1 MKYCINCGQALADGA
16 KFCANCGKT
25 VGAPQSETTEQR
37 KTVYEGEIHKCPNCG
52 EVLPSFTRNCPV
64 CGYELREAKAASSV
78 KEFALKL
85 ETIESQRIFEP
96 RPKGLLGSANAR
108 EHISKTDEQKISL
121 IKNFSIPNTTED
133 MLEFMILATSNVDV
147 KIFDSFYNS
156 RISKSERAISEAWL
170 SKMEQVYEKA
180 SYSQGDPQAIKQ
192 IQTLYDNLH
201 TKVKKSR
208 RKGIYK
214 YLLAFCPLP
223 VLIAC
228 LFLYASIYGPGEVKK
243 EIARM
248 ETIEQESTEALENDD
263 YRRALLNA
271 ESLVFQP
278 KIRTSDADE
287 IERQWDVKRE
297 ILIDKIIEEA
307 ANNGVILERTQEV
320 SEPEPEESKSTFENI
335 KENIDEFNRII
346 QGEESFADSD
356 ESEGED
362 HQ

>member
-1 MKYCINCGQALADGA
+1 MAFCSNCRREISEGA
-16 KFCANCGKT
+16 KFCPECGNPIK
-25 VGAPQSETTEQR
+25 GISQR
-37 KTVYEGEIHKCPNCG
+37 IVRFEGEIHKCPNCG

-85 ETIESQRIFEP
+85 EAIESQRIFEP

-108 EHISKTDEQKISL
+108 EHLSKTDEQKISL
-121 IKNFSIPNTTED
+121 IKSFSIPNTTED

-147 KIFDSFYNS
+147 SIFDSYRNS
-156 RISKSERAISEAWL
+156 HMSKSEQAISQAWI
-170 SKMEQVYEKA
+170 SKIEQVYEKA
-180 SYSQGDPQAIKQ
+180 NYSQGDAYAVEQ
-192 IQTLYDNLH
+192 IRTLYNNFRI
-201 TKVKKSR
+201 KSKKSKI
-208 RKGIYK
+208 KGGCKWI
-214 YLLAFCPLP
+214 LLLGWMP
-223 VLIAC
+223 VIIAYSI
-228 LFLYASIYGPGEVKK
+228 LHISIYGPGEVQK

-278 KIRTSDADE
+278 KIRTGDADE

-307 ANNGVILERTQEV
+307 ASNGVILERTQEV
-320 SEPEPEESKSTFENI
+320 SEPEPEKSKSTFENI
-335 KENIDEFNRII
+335 KEDIDEFNRII

-356 ESEGED
+356 ESEGEG